1 MYINFDSIFFQP
13 RGLHIFD
20 KDEIKAENLDHHHY
34 KKKLLRVCNN
44 YKYQFTGHYKKKK
57 FRFCK
62 YQYTFPSHFDKT
74 KREICLMI
82 KENLSNQKQKW

>member
-1 MYINFDSIFFQP
+1 MFFQP

-44 YKYQFTGHYKKKK
+44 YKYQFTGHYKKIF
-57 FRFCK
+57 FRLCK

-74 KREICLMI
+74 KEKFVL
-82 KENLSNQKQKW
+82 